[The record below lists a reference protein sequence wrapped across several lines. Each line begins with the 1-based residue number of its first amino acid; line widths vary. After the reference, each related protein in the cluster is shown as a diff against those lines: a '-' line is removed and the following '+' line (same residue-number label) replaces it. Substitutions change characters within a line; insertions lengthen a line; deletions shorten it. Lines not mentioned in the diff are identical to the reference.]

1 MRLPN
6 DSQLSREQKEV
17 CFAPTEQ
24 TILVK
29 GPPGSGKTV
38 IAIFRQNALRR
49 QKKSVATVV
58 YNHVLRRYTGIDQTF
73 YSWLGNWWRMC
84 TRHSFPYAHVA
95 VGEGEKTR
103 RVYDYEQAAQ
113 LAIAEFKE
121 AIVLKGHWGHLIL
134 DEAQDF
140 NKKAHMF
147 LFAIRNFV
155 FGGGG
160 KQSAPAMTIL
170 ADENQRLNAENSS
183 IQEIKSAHLL
193 SDGDVYDLRRNYR
206 NTRQIAAFAAQF
218 YVGLPTGIP
227 ELPARNGDKPR
238 IILTHDIND
247 ATTRIFNY
255 ARLHE
260 NEEIGVLVYYDNTR
274 RSLANKLKHRLQHSS
289 ISVQTYS
296 SKEGTDVDELDFDEG
311 GRVTVLCFASAKG
324 LEFDA
329 VFIAELQ
336 AMPIRDDQILTAKMN
351 LYVMSSRARERLFL
365 MVSDT
370 ERQHSIWKLLSL
382 DRSCAELEEIPS
394 Q

>member
-17 CFAPTEQ
+17 CFAPTDQ
-24 TILVK
+24 TILIK

-49 QKKSVATVV
+49 QKKDVATVV

-73 YSWLGNWWRMC
+73 YAWLGNWWRRC
-84 TRHSFPYAHVA
+84 TGRSFPYAYVA
-95 VGEGEKTR
+95 VGDGERTH
-103 RVYDYEQAAQ
+103 RVYDYEQAAK
-113 LAIAEFKE
+113 LATTELKD
-121 AIVLKGHWGHLIL
+121 AIVRRGHWGHLIL

-147 LFAIRNFV
+147 LFAVRNFV
-155 FGGGG
+155 FGGSG
-160 KQSAPAMTIL
+160 KQATPSMTIL
-170 ADENQRLNAENSS
+170 ADENQRLNSENSS
-183 IQEIKSAHLL
+183 IQEIKSAHLIA
-193 SDGDVYDLRRNYR
+193 DGDVYDLRRNYR
-206 NTRQIAAFAAQF
+206 NTRQIAAFAGQF

-227 ELPARNGDKPR
+227 ELPERTGDKPR

-247 ATTRIFNY
+247 ATERIVNY

-260 NEEIGVLVYYDNTR
+260 SEEIGVLVYYDNTR
-274 RSLANKLKHRLQHSS
+274 RSLSNKLKHRLQHSP
-289 ISVQTYS
+289 IAVQTYS
-296 SKEGTDVDELDFDEG
+296 SKEGTDAAELEFDEG

-329 VFIAELQ
+329 VFIVELQ
-336 AMPIRDDQILTAKMN
+336 AMPVRDDQILTAKMN

-382 DRSCAELEEIPS
+382 DESCAELEGIPS
-394 Q
+394 